1 MHFMVNKHNL
11 SLGFYFGFGN
21 ELKIRNYSFI
31 NHYYKL
37 QLGYLIK
44 NSKTFTD
51 GLVVEAKL
59 NFAKYLLTNP

>member
-1 MHFMVNKHNL
+1 MVNKHNL

-21 ELKIRNYSFI
+21 EFKNRNYSFN

-37 QLGYLIK
+37 LLGYLIK
-44 NSKTFTD
+44 NSKIFTNE
-51 GLVVEAKL
+51 LMVEPKL